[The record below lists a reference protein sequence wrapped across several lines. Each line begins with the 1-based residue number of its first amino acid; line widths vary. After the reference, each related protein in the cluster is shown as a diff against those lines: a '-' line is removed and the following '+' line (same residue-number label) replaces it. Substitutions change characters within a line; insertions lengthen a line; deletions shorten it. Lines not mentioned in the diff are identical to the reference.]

1 MTAKSFL
8 KDFSFNFFLI
18 SCQAWLN
25 NTAQFTPGTPA
36 ATIKKFQIFNLLR
49 PWSILHDTF
58 LNSVLT
64 SQGEKQFLPSTR
76 NCFYDWKCMNLFA
89 TVTHKKSRP
98 ETCDE
103 LILKLVLFVTQLT
116 NLYCCTV

>member
-8 KDFSFNFFLI
+8 KDFSFNFFLV

-25 NTAQFTPGTPA
+25 NTALFTPGTPA

-49 PWSILHDTF
+49 PWSILRDTF

-64 SQGEKQFLPSTR
+64 SQGGKQFLLSTR
-76 NCFYDWKCMNLFA
+76 NRYYD
-89 TVTHKKSRP
+89 
-98 ETCDE
+98 
-103 LILKLVLFVTQLT
+103 
-116 NLYCCTV
+116 